1 MDTPAN
7 NKEISEAE
15 GIRLAI
21 QHFQEQ
27 APRNCGVMYEPYMQ
41 VAKWLGELAAFKD
54 ETPLTHEWLTEKFGE
69 PNNRT
74 WLYSP
79 DGDTDEIE
87 VKEISDS
94 IYNVTVNDLE
104 FGLYS
109 DQMCLCTRGQL
120 RQFLSIGGTVE
131 FVKTHLND

>member
-1 MDTPAN
+1 MENYTIDNA
-7 NKEISEAE
+7 ISDMRMFA
-15 GIRLAI
+15 
-21 QHFQEQ
+21 QETNMFVGDPH
-27 APRNCGVMYEPYMQ
+27 A
-41 VAKWLGELAAFKD
+41 AKIADWLQELADFKD
-54 ETPLTHEWLTEKFGE
+54 ETPITPEWLTEKFGE
-69 PNNRT
+69 PNNCT

-87 VKEISDS
+87 VKEISVS
-94 IYNVTVNDLE
+94 IYLVTVNDLE

>member
-1 MDTPAN
+1 MDTNFTIQQAIAEMQDFA
-7 NKEISEAE
+7 KETNMFVSDPHAAKI
-15 GIRLAI
+15 
-21 QHFQEQ
+21 
-27 APRNCGVMYEPYMQ
+27 
-41 VAKWLGELAAFKD
+41 AKWLGELAAFKD
-54 ETPLTHEWLTEKFGE
+54 KTPLTHEWLTEKFGK
-69 PNNRT
+69 PNDRT